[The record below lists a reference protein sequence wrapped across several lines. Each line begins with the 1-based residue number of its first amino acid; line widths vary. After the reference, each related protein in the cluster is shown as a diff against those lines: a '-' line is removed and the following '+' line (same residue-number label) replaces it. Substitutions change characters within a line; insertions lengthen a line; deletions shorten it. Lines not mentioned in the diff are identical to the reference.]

1 MSQMEM
7 VSKVEALRG
16 LMAMRSELEDQIHEL
31 EDQIKDHMETN
42 GSEEMRA
49 GLYMVRWKEIR
60 SSRFN
65 SRRFREE
72 FPDLY
77 RTYCEPVSTR
87 RFTVA

>member
-16 LMAMRSELEDQIHEL
+16 LMAMRSEL